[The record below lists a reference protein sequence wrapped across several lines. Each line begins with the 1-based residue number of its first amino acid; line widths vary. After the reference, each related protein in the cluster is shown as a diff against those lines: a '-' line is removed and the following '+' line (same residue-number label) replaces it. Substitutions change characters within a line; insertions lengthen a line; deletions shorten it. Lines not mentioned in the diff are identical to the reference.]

1 MSQTD
6 LPIGVYSTQ
15 EKNRKK
21 NRRSEKQMGSYY
33 GEVHVVWVAQTKQAC
48 IDRVHMKEKINKS
61 YSTFQNF
68 FQKKQNKK
76 YTSCFS
82 FVEIS
87 CICYMYIYSVL
98 PPCTSNSSSSSSCRC
113 FFYHFSL
120 FLFARAPN
128 SLQKN
133 CTFLI
138 FLFCRHHPPTT
149 VHRHWWDLFL
159 AWTPLHHLYWA
170 RWGNWNGSN
179 SRPLWNIN

>member
-138 FLFCRHHPPTT
+138 SFCFVDTTHPLQFIDTGGTCFLRGLRCTT
-149 VHRHWWDLFL
+149 CTGRVGEIETV
-159 AWTPLHHLYWA
+159 ATPD
-170 RWGNWNGSN
+170 RFET
-179 SRPLWNIN
+179 